1 MKAQKELHFD
11 LYKANMKL
19 QTQDKVFEALAQDV
33 QSLCG
38 APSSVLL
45 DIFKV
50 RLAQRTFGMGDGV
63 AIFDVKSTVIK
74 KPVMVMATFDQE
86 IDFDALDGRPVDVM
100 AAVISPLDD
109 VSTHLQCLASVSRLL
124 KCEGLCQALR
134 DAKDED
140 AMRVLFMPSQDWMVA
155 A

>member
-1 MKAQKELHFD
+1 MKVQKEQHFD
-11 LYKANMKL
+11 LYKANMKV
-19 QTQDKVFEALAQDV
+19 QTQDRVFEALAEDV

-38 APSSVLL
+38 TQSSVLL

-63 AIFDVKSTVIK
+63 AIFDVKSTAVK

-86 IDFDALDGRPVDVM
+86 IDFDALDGKPVDIM
-100 AAVISPLDD
+100 ASVISPLEDA
-109 VSTHLQCLASVSRLL
+109 SAHLQRLASVSRLL
-124 KCEGLCQALR
+124 KCEDLCQALR
-134 DAKDED
+134 DAQNED
-140 AMRVLFMPSQDWMVA
+140 ALRVLFMPTQDWMVA